1 MHGLHR
7 WVVGISRLMALL
19 GGAILSLL
27 IIITCLSIL
36 GRALN
41 TALHSDLIM
50 SIAPGV
56 ANGLI
61 EAGVG
66 AIPGSFELVEAG
78 MAFCIFAFLPYCLI
92 TMGHAS
98 VDVFTNALP
107 RRVNKLL
114 ETLIAILFA
123 VVLVTIAVQLQAG
136 LERKMG
142 SGQTSLLL
150 EFPIWWSYMAS
161 FVGAVATAIVSI
173 YMALLRLIELLTGRT
188 VLTSTLRAEH

>member
-1 MHGLHR
+1 
-7 WVVGISRLMALL
+7 
-19 GGAILSLL
+19 
-27 IIITCLSIL
+27 
-36 GRALN
+36 
-41 TALHSDLIM
+41 
-50 SIAPGV
+50 
-56 ANGLI
+56 
-61 EAGVG
+61 
-66 AIPGSFELVEAG
+66 
-78 MAFCIFAFLPYCLI
+78 
-92 TMGHAS
+92 MGHAS

-107 RRVNKLL
+107 RGVNKLL

-188 VLTSTLRAEH
+188 VLTSALRAEH

>member
-107 RRVNKLL
+107 RGVNKLL

-188 VLTSTLRAEH
+188 VLTSALRAEH